1 MTITRRT
8 LGEGP
13 REVQIV
19 GPDGVVSV
27 QAMEELAPG
36 RFVAR
41 YEAPDIGLY
50 RLKQGEAETVIALG
64 PAAPR
69 EFEETIATSV
79 KLAPPVGATRGG
91 ILALEAGLP
100 DLRTVRAGRP
110 AAGRGWIGL
119 TPRDAYL
126 TTDVTI
132 RSLVPGWLLLIL
144 VSALSVAGWLYEGR
158 R

>member
-19 GPDGVVSV
+19 GPDGVVRV
-27 QAMEELAPG
+27 REMDEVAPG
-36 RFVAR
+36 RFVALF
-41 YEAPDIGLY
+41 EAPVIGLY
-50 RLKQGEAETVIALG
+50 RLRPGQAETVIALG

-69 EFEETIATSV
+69 EFEETIATGA
-79 KLAPPVGATRGG
+79 KLAAMVAATRGG

-100 DLRTVRAGRP
+100 DIRAVRPGRP

-119 TPRDAYL
+119 TRRDAYL
-126 TTDVTI
+126 TTDVKV
-132 RSLVPGWLLLIL
+132 RSLVPGWVLLLL
-144 VSALSVAGWLYEGR
+144 VSGLSIIGWLHEGR